1 MYRVEGGTGE
11 LYLVSAQIASH
22 GTNEFQQE
30 QKGKDEDCK
39 VEIFVYRN
47 L

>member
-1 MYRVEGGTGE
+1 MYRVEGGTGG
-11 LYLVSAQIASH
+11 LNLVTAQIDSQ
-22 GTNEFQQE
+22 GTKEFQQE